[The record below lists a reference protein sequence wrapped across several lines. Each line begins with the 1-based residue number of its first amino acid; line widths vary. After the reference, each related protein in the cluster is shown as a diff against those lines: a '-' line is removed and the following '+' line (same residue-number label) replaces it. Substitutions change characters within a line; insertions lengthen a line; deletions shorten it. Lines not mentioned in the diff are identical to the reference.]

1 MTQSQDSGPS
11 ISIIFYEQTA
21 VGTLLIL
28 ILREAELRSVETVLS
43 TLRDGFSSSVSFKPK
58 LRIYILRYS
67 SDLMPAILQYSV
79 IVVFGEAFESARVK
93 KT

>member
-11 ISIIFYEQTA
+11 ISIIFYEQT
-21 VGTLLIL
+21 GSTLLIL

-58 LRIYILRYS
+58 LRIYLLRYS
-67 SDLMPAILQYSV
+67 SDLMPPILQYSV

>member
-28 ILREAELRSVETVLS
+28 ILREAELRSVETVCLLCGIVSLHLS
-43 TLRDGFSSSVSFKPK
+43 PLS
-58 LRIYILRYS
+58 
-67 SDLMPAILQYSV
+67 QN
-79 IVVFGEAFESARVK
+79 
-93 KT
+93 